1 MMVEN
6 TLNHLSIF
14 KEANFIFT
22 IKKAI
27 LYVLTYQT
35 KPTKKSENS
44 RDPLTLVN

>member
-1 MMVEN
+1 MMVEI
-6 TLNHLSIF
+6 TLNHFSIF

-35 KPTKKSENS
+35 KPTKKSRSSYFCE
-44 RDPLTLVN
+44 

>member
-35 KPTKKSENS
+35 KPTKKS
-44 RDPLTLVN
+44 